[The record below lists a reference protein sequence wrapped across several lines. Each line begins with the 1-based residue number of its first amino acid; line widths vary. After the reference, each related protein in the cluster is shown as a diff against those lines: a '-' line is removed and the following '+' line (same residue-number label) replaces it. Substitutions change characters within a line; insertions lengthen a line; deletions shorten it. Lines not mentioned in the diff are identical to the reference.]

1 MTIKKKKNLQL
12 GLIIILTI
20 ILTLLSGKSANAVS
34 SVSTYTSVQSFTDL
48 YTNSL
53 VYCLN
58 YLWEFIPGN
67 YLSVENGSLN
77 SDMAWLIYER
87 T

>member
-1 MTIKKKKNLQL
+1 MTTKKKRNLQIA
-12 GLIIILTI
+12 LIIILTI
-20 ILTLLSGKSANAVS
+20 ILTILSGKSVSAVS
-34 SVSTYTSVQSFTDL
+34 GVSTYTSVQSFSDL
-48 YTNSL
+48 YTNSA

-67 YLSVENGSLN
+67 YLSVDSGSLD
-77 SDMAWLIYER
+77 SDMAWLLYER